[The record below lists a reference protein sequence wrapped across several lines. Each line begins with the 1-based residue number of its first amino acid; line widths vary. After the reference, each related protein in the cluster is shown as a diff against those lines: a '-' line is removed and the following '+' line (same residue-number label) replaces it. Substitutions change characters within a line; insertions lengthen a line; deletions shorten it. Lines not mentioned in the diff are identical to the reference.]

1 MKLIKHMEAAF
12 VIALGFAGA
21 VAALPDLPSKEHARV
36 AVASA
41 GPAVPSVVVA
51 AKRMTAEQK
60 QQSLRDEARLAA
72 DDSSKRSRI

>member
-21 VAALPDLPSKEHARV
+21 VAALPDLSSEAHART

-41 GPAVPSVVVA
+41 GPEVPVVVVA

-60 QQSLRDEARLAA
+60 LQSLREEARLAA
-72 DDSSKRSRI
+72 DNSSKRSSI